1 MKEYVSSFSY
11 CVPRHRRDDQL
22 CIWRNLTNLRFC
34 IAVIGILM
42 RCEKTGP
49 CHPKTS
55 SSLENIVNTKMQDFR
70 SYSGRGTTD
79 DSDDWVVG
87 DQSQPMHRSFPAE
100 KELPRHTPSFTS
112 LTSSEIESE
121 RRNGS
126 MSSLSCSA
134 SHTDDS
140 EEATHDIESGI
151 FELEL

>member
-22 CIWRNLTNLRFC
+22 CIWYNLTNRCFC
-34 IAVIGILM
+34 IAVIGILR

-70 SYSGRGTTD
+70 SHSGRGTTD
-79 DSDDWVVG
+79 AGDDWVVG
-87 DQSQPMHRSFPAE
+87 DHSQPMHRSFPE
-100 KELPRHTPSFTS
+100 KELPRHTPNFGTS

-121 RRNGS
+121 RRNDS

>member
-1 MKEYVSSFSY
+1 
-11 CVPRHRRDDQL
+11 
-22 CIWRNLTNLRFC
+22 
-34 IAVIGILM
+34 
-42 RCEKTGP
+42 
-49 CHPKTS
+49 
-55 SSLENIVNTKMQDFR
+55 MQDFR
-70 SYSGRGTTD
+70 SLSGRGTTD
-79 DSDDWVVG
+79 AGDDWVVG
-87 DQSQPMHRSFPAE
+87 DQSQPMHRSFPE
-100 KELPRHTPSFTS
+100 KELPRHTPSFAS